1 MSAEAPEREPCSGT
15 STPATPPRARSPYP
29 LALTPS
35 KATVSAASAIAS
47 PGEPSPRLLPST
59 PPTPDVRSKG
69 KGKELQAQDEEAV
82 GKLSVS
88 SDARSELRQQLLR
101 EKSWR
106 PSPGRSRAS
115 SSAISA
121 KADRRNHG
129 EDEDSLTNMMGVAQA
144 LISIFQTED
153 DAPRMIKH
161 GDSKVVFNIKEN
173 LYFFA
178 VSDWGEPEYIILSVV
193 SAAQLQRAFQRRSN
207 FDPSRLLEGSEGFL
221 KHLVGSCQDNL
232 TFMTSTLEVLRMPPA
247 LRDTAAAA
255 LMPPSKFKTSSSLRT
270 IDTWLPV
277 CLPKFNTAGFVHAY
291 ISYVTD
297 SVGLVF
303 ISADRD
309 AFESLSQWRVSVEA
323 QLIKDGSL
331 EKIEACVKQHSYA
344 VGECY
349 SFYQLTPGAIGA
361 PGLRHFVYKSRGLI
375 QSTAPEW
382 EEPYGPDSA
391 DRKRLITL
399 YQRAQ
404 DALYARS
411 GQQTP
416 LKLVY
421 LATNNEAVLGWLTKP
436 FELYVAVSPKLS
448 MSAVVGA
455 ANRVAKWVAAEE
467 SRLFLKDAP
476 VF

>member
-1 MSAEAPEREPCSGT
+1 MHLE
-15 STPATPPRARSPYP
+15 YMN
-29 LALTPS
+29 
-35 KATVSAASAIAS
+35 
-47 PGEPSPRLLPST
+47 
-59 PPTPDVRSKG
+59 
-69 KGKELQAQDEEAV
+69 LQ
-82 GKLSVS
+82 
-88 SDARSELRQQLLR
+88 
-101 EKSWR
+101 
-106 PSPGRSRAS
+106 
-115 SSAISA
+115 
-121 KADRRNHG
+121 
-129 EDEDSLTNMMGVAQA
+129 
-144 LISIFQTED
+144 
-153 DAPRMIKH
+153 
-161 GDSKVVFNIKEN
+161 
-173 LYFFA
+173 
-178 VSDWGEPEYIILSVV
+178 ILSVV

-255 LMPPSKFKTSSSLRT
+255 LMPPSKFKVCLPHRMADSRTYSTCFSLRTARSRRCCDHVATPFTPRVCPLRLFVLTADMHLLINMLQTSSSLRT

-303 ISADRD
+303 ISADRN

-349 SFYQLTPGAIGA
+349 SFSQLTPGAIGA

>member
-121 KADRRNHG
+121 KGKLGRLARLTCRCLCSVAGRHQDVQSATLLCPHERRQACFRIVRARAFSADRRNHG

-178 VSDWGEPEYIILSVV
+178 VSDWGEPEYIV
-193 SAAQLQRAFQRRSN
+193 SRTWWISL
-207 FDPSRLLEGSEGFL
+207 
-221 KHLVGSCQDNL
+221 
-232 TFMTSTLEVLRMPPA
+232 
-247 LRDTAAAA
+247 TAA
-255 LMPPSKFKTSSSLRT
+255 S
-270 IDTWLPV
+270 
-277 CLPKFNTAGFVHAY
+277 HASRVY
-291 ISYVTD
+291 EPAD
-297 SVGLVF
+297 S
-303 ISADRD
+303 
-309 AFESLSQWRVSVEA
+309 
-323 QLIKDGSL
+323 
-331 EKIEACVKQHSYA
+331 
-344 VGECY
+344 
-349 SFYQLTPGAIGA
+349 
-361 PGLRHFVYKSRGLI
+361 
-375 QSTAPEW
+375 
-382 EEPYGPDSA
+382 
-391 DRKRLITL
+391 
-399 YQRAQ
+399 
-404 DALYARS
+404 
-411 GQQTP
+411 
-416 LKLVY
+416 
-421 LATNNEAVLGWLTKP
+421 
-436 FELYVAVSPKLS
+436 
-448 MSAVVGA
+448 
-455 ANRVAKWVAAEE
+455 
-467 SRLFLKDAP
+467 
-476 VF
+476 